1 MVRSDMDPLTQQGE
15 VYAAQLAAIVASADD
30 AIVSKTLDGIITSWN
45 RAAERLFGYTEA
57 EVVGKSIKIIIP
69 RERLAEE
76 DEIIS
81 RLRRGESI
89 EHFETE
95 RQAKDGRLIPI
106 SLTVSPI
113 LRNGRVVGASKIARD
128 VSERKQLEAEREE
141 ARRSAQLALAEARL
155 ANQAKDEFLAMLA
168 HELRNPVGVI
178 VNALAVLDR
187 QAAGPQHERARSL
200 IGRQAHH
207 LARLLDDLLDVARI
221 GGGLVELERM
231 PVDLRVIVEQ
241 AAESERDRTDAKRQ
255 RLIVALGEA
264 PATVMGDPVRLQQIV
279 GNLLNNAWK
288 YTPAGGTIW
297 ITLALERDH
306 AVVTITDNGPGIPP
320 DKLETVFDLFVQG
333 NQTLARTEG
342 GLGIGLTLVRQL
354 VELHGG
360 DVRAGRAGPGGGA
373 RLTVRL
379 PIARGV
385 TVPSAAP
392 AAAATA
398 PAQRV
403 LVVEDNP
410 DGREMLATVLRM
422 LGHEVFEAATG
433 TEAIDLAVRHV
444 PAVVIIDIGLP
455 DIDGYEVARR
465 LRRRLGARLRLV
477 ALSGYGQP
485 QDRARSTEA
494 GFDEH
499 LVKPVDLALL
509 GEVIQGS
516 S

>member
-1 MVRSDMDPLTQQGE
+1 MDSIPQSE
-15 VYAAQLAAIVASADD
+15 VYAARLAALVASADD

-45 RAAERLFGYTEA
+45 KAAERMFGYTEA
-57 EVVGKSIKIIIP
+57 EVLGQSITIIIP

-76 DEIIS
+76 DEIIR

-95 RQAKDGRLIPI
+95 RRAKDGRVVPI

-113 LRNGRVVGASKIARD
+113 RTPDGRVVGASKIARD
-128 VSERKQLEAEREE
+128 VSERKMLEAEREE
-141 ARRSAQLALAEARL
+141 ARRNEQAALAQARL

-178 VNALAVLDR
+178 VNALAVLER
-187 QAAGPQHERARSL
+187 QAAGPQHERARSV
-200 IGRQAHH
+200 IGRQANH
-207 LARLLDDLLDVARI
+207 LARLLDDLLDVARTSGRMI
-221 GGGLVELERM
+221 ELERI

-241 AAESERDRTDAKRQ
+241 AAESERPRMEGKRQ
-255 RLIVALGEA
+255 RLIVTLGEA
-264 PATVMGDPVRLQQIV
+264 PATVMGDPVRLQQV
-279 GNLLNNAWK
+279 LGNLLNNAWK
-288 YTPAGGTIW
+288 YTPPGGTIW
-297 ITLALERDH
+297 TNLGTEANH
-306 AVVTITDNGPGIPP
+306 AVLTVTDNGPGIPP
-320 DKLETVFDLFVQG
+320 DKLEAVFNLFVQG

-360 DVRAGRAGPGGGA
+360 DVRADRAGPDGGA
-373 RLTVRL
+373 RFTVRL

-385 TVPSAAP
+385 AVPAAAP
-392 AAAATA
+392 ALAVAAR
-398 PAQRV
+398 AQRV

-422 LGHEVFEAATG
+422 LGHEVLEAGTG
-433 TEAIDLAVRHV
+433 AEAIDLAMRHT
-444 PAVVIIDIGLP
+444 PAVVIMDIGLP

-465 LRRRLGARLRLV
+465 LRGRLGAGLRLV

-485 QDRARSTEA
+485 QDRARSSEA

-499 LVKPVDLALL
+499 LVKPVDPATL
-509 GEVIQGS
+509 GEVLQGPM
-516 S
+516 